1 MPHYS
6 PMKSRLYWA
15 MPPIVLPID
24 LSLSVLDTR
33 GRGADGATLL
43 DFVDFGWGD
52 VASVVL
58 LSFLVSITSFSI
70 DWNLLSSST
79 TSFQLSGTE
88 NKIKF

>member
-6 PMKSRLYWA
+6 PMKSMSYRA
-15 MPPIVLPID
+15 MPPID
-24 LSLSVLDTR
+24 LSLLSVLDTR

-52 VASVVL
+52 VASVAL
-58 LSFLVSITSFSI
+58 LSFLVPITSFSI
-70 DWNLLSSST
+70 DWNLLSSLT
-79 TSFQLSGTE
+79 TSFQLPGTE

>member
-24 LSLSVLDTR
+24 LSLSVLDMR

-43 DFVDFGWGD
+43 DFVDFG
-52 VASVVL
+52 
-58 LSFLVSITSFSI
+58 
-70 DWNLLSSST
+70 
-79 TSFQLSGTE
+79 
-88 NKIKF
+88 

>member
-6 PMKSRLYWA
+6 PMKSTSYRA
-15 MPPIVLPID
+15 MPPID
-24 LSLSVLDTR
+24 LSLSSVLDTR

-52 VASVVL
+52 VASVVV